1 MKFNRTI
8 NLEFELIEN
17 NKILSHGHF
26 ADDYH
31 DLRCFLIFSL
41 PTLEVIETGIDMNRL
56 PQEIC
61 KVPLK
66 RIDKLKGLKIER
78 GFRQKVKR
86 IVGGEGGCIHLVDLI
101 HEMAQGVV
109 ALLRKA
115 QITPGGKE
123 MKDFPTDIFYGE
135 CIGLKKQMSIK

>member
-8 NLEFELIEN
+8 NLEFELIKN
-17 NKILSHGHF
+17 NEILSQGHF

-31 DLRCFLIFSL
+31 DFRCFLVFSL
-41 PTLEVIETGIDMNRL
+41 PSLEVIETEIEMNKL

-66 RIDKLKGLKIER
+66 GIDKLKGLKIER

-86 IVGGEGGCIHLVDLI
+86 IVGGEEGCIHLVDLI
-101 HEMAQGVV
+101 YEMAQGVV

-115 QITPGGKE
+115 QITPSGKE
-123 MKDFPTDIFYGE
+123 MKDFPSDIFYGE
-135 CIGLKKQMSIK
+135 CIGLSKADI